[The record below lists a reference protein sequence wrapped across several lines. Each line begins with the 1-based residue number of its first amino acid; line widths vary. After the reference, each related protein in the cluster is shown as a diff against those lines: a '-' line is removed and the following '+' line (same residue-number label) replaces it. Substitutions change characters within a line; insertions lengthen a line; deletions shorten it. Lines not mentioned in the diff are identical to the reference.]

1 MFENLTF
8 ALSCLSPNEAERAE
22 LAGLYAVTDA
32 RWHQKMDRARAVVT
46 VRDGEL
52 LVAAGVVHDSII
64 APTSAMDALELGS
77 MAVRPDYRRM
87 GIRQHVASMRL
98 EFALHAGGTPIT
110 IIDSANPA
118 SWAYYERSELW
129 ERERTFEQDGQTK
142 FIYRATDAARDWAA
156 GLPQPE
162 PAVQDVVLV
171 ALPAEDSLAPVSLQ
185 PALEQPV
192 RAQPAPSLAMEL
204 GAELGQLPSLV
215 PTLHIGPE
223 AEEADQHFPR
233 LSMEA
238 PDNDWLGTTSVDPAF

>member
-8 ALSCLSPNEAERAE
+8 ALSRLSPNEAERAE

-52 LVAAGVVHDSII
+52 LVAAGVVHDSIL
-64 APTSAMDALELGS
+64 APTGAMDALELGS

-156 GLPQPE
+156 GLPQFV
-162 PAVQDVVLV
+162 PAGQEAVLV
-171 ALPAEDSLAPVSLQ
+171 ALPAQDSPAPVSLQ
-185 PALEQPV
+185 SALEQAAQ
-192 RAQPAPSLAMEL
+192 AQPAPSPVM
-204 GAELGQLPSLV
+204 ELGQLPSLV

-223 AEEADQHFPR
+223 AEDADQHFPM
-233 LSMEA
+233 LGIEA
-238 PDNDWLGTTSVDPAF
+238 PDNDWLGTASVDPAF

>member
-8 ALSCLSPNEAERAE
+8 ALSRLSPNEAQRAE
-22 LAGLYAVTDA
+22 LAGLYTLVDD
-32 RWHQKMDRARAVVT
+32 RWHQKMDRARAIVT
-46 VRDGEL
+46 VRDGAL

-87 GIRQHVASMRL
+87 GIRQHVAALRL
-98 EFALHAGGTPIT
+98 EFALQAGGTPIT

-156 GLPQPE
+156 GLPQSV
-162 PAVQDVVLV
+162 PAAPDIALV
-171 ALPAEDSLAPVSLQ
+171 ELPAADSPTPVSLRS
-185 PALEQPV
+185 ALEQPV
-192 RAQPAPSLAMEL
+192 QAQSAPSLAMEL

-223 AEEADQHFPR
+223 AEDADPQFPG
-233 LSMEA
+233 LGVEA
-238 PDNDWLGTTSVDPAF
+238 PENDWLGTTSIDPAY